1 MYRDEF
7 KRQVLENPLTVQI
20 LDAFYDGVAILD
32 SNLNFLYVN
41 DALKKITAL
50 SDADFSQDVQHLVSA
65 GKIKISAAINALEKK
80 CKYTTLVKG
89 RHGDRI
95 LVTATPV
102 FKEQDE
108 IIYLVVNC
116 RSLTGLNYLGYE
128 LKREKTLALSPLSY
142 NDFKFRKIREQLD
155 NAGFPDFVVASPPML
170 EMMEAMIRL
179 ARYDTTVLLEGETG
193 VGKSRIARI
202 IHKFSQRKSDVFV
215 DINIGSIPVSLFES
229 TLFGYEGGAFT
240 GGQKEGKVGLVESAA
255 GGTLF
260 LDEIENLPLE
270 VQGKI
275 LNLID
280 EKKFYRVGGNKA
292 LVADVK
298 LIAGSNISLQRMSK
312 EGKFRPDLFYR
323 LNELNFIVPPLR
335 ERKEDIPILIDYYQK
350 KLYKK
355 YKIVKQIDDSA
366 INYLIN
372 YIFKGNVRELKNI
385 LENIYLKE
393 DSYIVDIKSLEK
405 YMQYDSDSYSV
416 SALFRIN
423 KEGVVKEQNRKH
435 EMSPMESDFSSGGL
449 RGMKEELAKK
459 DIERIVQL
467 YMKYKSTY
475 KVAKDLDIS
484 QSTVWRKLRLAQWE
498 KKVETIR

>member
-32 SNLNFLYVN
+32 RNLNFLYVN
-41 DALKKITAL
+41 DALKKITSF

-128 LKREKTLALSPLSY
+128 LEREKKQALSPPSY

-193 VGKSRIARI
+193 VGKTRIARI

-280 EKKFYRVGGNKA
+280 EKKYYRVGGNKV
-292 LVADVK
+292 LLADVK
-298 LIAGSNISLQRMSK
+298 LIAGSNVSLQRMSK

-335 ERKEDIPILIDYYQK
+335 ERKEDIPILANTVQNN
-350 KLYKK
+350 LFKK
-355 YKIVKQIDDSA
+355 YGFNKQLERDAMDFLLK
-366 INYLIN
+366 YE
-372 YIFKGNVRELKNI
+372 FKGNIREFKNLFEKAYLQDESFIITEAVLKKFISQPSDRSERDIPHAHQEKVDERDYSLDDRPSRLGTIPSGNGFKDLKKKLKQNEMEDMVRL
-385 LENIYLKE
+385 Y
-393 DSYIVDIKSLEK
+393 SK
-405 YMQYDSDSYSV
+405 Y
-416 SALFRIN
+416 R
-423 KEGVVKEQNRKH
+423 
-435 EMSPMESDFSSGGL
+435 
-449 RGMKEELAKK
+449 
-459 DIERIVQL
+459 
-467 YMKYKSTY
+467 STY
-475 KVAKDLDIS
+475 KVAKELGIS
-484 QSTVWRKLRLAQWE
+484 QPTVWRKLKSYAGESL
-498 KKVETIR
+498 

>member
-1 MYRDEF
+1 MYRDKF
-7 KRQVLENPLTVQI
+7 KKQILENPLTVQI

-50 SDADFSQDVQHLVSA
+50 SDADLSHDVHHLFNA
-65 GKIKISAAINALEKK
+65 GKIKTSAAINALEKK

-89 RHGDRI
+89 LHGDRI

-102 FKEQDE
+102 FKKQDE

-128 LKREKTLALSPLSY
+128 LEREKKQALSPLSY

-193 VGKSRIARI
+193 VGKTRIARI

-260 LDEIENLPLE
+260 MDEIENLPLE

-280 EKKFYRVGGNKA
+280 EKKYYRVGGNKA
-292 LVADVK
+292 LAADVK

-355 YKIVKQIDDSA
+355 YGIVKQIDDSA
-366 INYLIN
+366 NDYLVNYK
-372 YIFKGNVRELKNI
+372 FKGNVRELKNV
-385 LENIYLKE
+385 LEKIYFKE
-393 DSYIVDIKSLEK
+393 DGYVVDRKIIEK
-405 YMQYDSDSYSV
+405 YIKNESDPHSSIGV
-416 SALFRIN
+416 VGIN
-423 KEGVVKEQNRKH
+423 EEGVVQELNGKYEKL
-435 EMSPMESDFSSGGL
+435 PMESDFGSVGL
-449 RGMKEELAKK
+449 GRMKEELAKK
-459 DIERIVQL
+459 DAERIVQL
-467 YMKYKSTY
+467 YVKYNSTY
-475 KVAKDLDIS
+475 KVAKELNIS
-484 QSTVWRKLRLAQWE
+484 QSTVWRKLRLGQWE
-498 KKVETIR
+498 KKGETIR